1 MTRGTIDDA
10 LLRDRV
16 TRYLHQRIRPAARLS
31 STPAAL
37 EAWMCGEPV
46 PFAVAAAQRF
56 DPVAPQAH
64 WGAPWTTTWLRLTGE
79 APVAPEGCRVEL
91 VVDLGFSH
99 VMPGFQAEGLA
110 YRVDGTVVKAL
121 NPTTRW
127 LPVEQGARYE
137 FLVEAAANPVILNV
151 DGGPAEAFTP
161 TLLGDPA
168 TAGAEAQYRFGEI
181 AVEVIDPSVERL
193 ATEIEVLSEL
203 AWTLPE
209 SSARRARVL
218 SAVDAALDALDPG
231 DVRGSTPAARALL
244 APELAATASPRAHE
258 IVAVGHAHIDTA
270 WLWPFRETRRKVA
283 RTVANVLEQMDAD
296 PSLVYAMSSAQ
307 QYVWL
312 REDHPQLFERMRER
326 VREGRFL
333 PVGGMWVESD
343 VQMPAGE
350 SLVRQFLE
358 GSGFFERE
366 LGVPTTI
373 GWLPDSFGYS
383 AALPQLLHSA
393 GARRFVTQ
401 KMSWSLVNRFPHH
414 TFAWEGIDG
423 TRVTTHFPS
432 VDTYNSALTGFELA
446 HAAEN
451 LSEPELFDASIAPF
465 GYGDGGGGPTRE
477 MLDRARLTADLE
489 GSPRVV
495 VAGPERFFDRLDE
508 AVDAGLE
515 LPIWLGELYLEA
527 QRGVYTSQAR
537 TKEAHR
543 RVERLLRIAELW
555 ATQAAVRAGAAYPA
569 EVLTRCWQ
577 ELLLM
582 EFHDVLPGSSIAWV
596 HREAEERLDRVA
608 TELEEL
614 IDAALVSL
622 AGDGGDEVV
631 VNPSPF
637 AQEGVEPHSI
647 GTASSA
653 TETEAVR
660 LERGSGSVRMRNL
673 AFEATVD
680 LASGTVTS
688 LVDLVRGREVVSA
701 GGRLHL
707 PTLHRDAPVRW
718 DGWDIDASIDSGVEV
733 LDATSSVEVAQHPD
747 GSVVVEVHRAFGA
760 SRMTQWISLAPG
772 AAPLD
777 LRTHVDWQE
786 RERLLKLEFPFA
798 ITTDRWQAETQ
809 FGFVERPTHRN
820 TSWDEARFEACAHRW
835 VRVAEPDYGV
845 ALVNER
851 TYGFDARRL
860 GDGAGRS
867 WTRVRASLLRSS
879 RYPDPE
885 ADRGTH
891 EFRFAIVP
899 APDAGDAV
907 AAASRLVDVP
917 RRQRGRVVVPLAT
930 SSAPGVVL
938 ETVKL
943 AQDGSGDVILR
954 LYESRGARTSTSLR
968 LGFDAASVTEVDI
981 LERALDV
988 AAPALDALDF
998 PPFRVRT
1005 FRVARAQGRADDDAA
1020 RVTAGTDDRR
1030 GER

>member
-16 TRYLHQRIRPAARLS
+16 IRYLHQRIRPAARVS
-31 STPAAL
+31 SISAAL
-37 EAWMCGEPV
+37 TAWVCGDPV
-46 PFAVAAAQRF
+46 PFATAARQRF
-56 DPVAPQAH
+56 EPVESDDR
-64 WGAPWTTTWLRLTGE
+64 WGAPWTTTWLRLEGE

-99 VMPGFQAEGLA
+99 IMPGFQAEGLA
-110 YRVDGTVVKAL
+110 YQLDGTVVKAI

-127 LPVEQGARYE
+127 LPVDEGATYAY
-137 FLVEAAANPVILNV
+137 LVEAAANPVILNV
-151 DGGPAEAFTP
+151 DGGPAGAFAP
-161 TLLGDPA
+161 TALGDPE
-168 TAGAEAQYRFGEI
+168 TAGGEAQYRFGTI
-181 AVEVIDPSVERL
+181 AAEVVDTAVERL
-193 ATEIEVLSEL
+193 ATEIEVLTEL
-203 AWTLPE
+203 AWTLPD

-218 SAVDAALDALDPG
+218 TAVDRALDALDPG

-244 APELAATASPRAHE
+244 APELAAPASPRAHE

-283 RTVANVLEQMDAD
+283 RTVANVLERMDAD
-296 PSLVYAMSSAQ
+296 PTLVYAMSSAQ
-307 QYVWL
+307 HYVWL
-312 REDHPQLFERMRER
+312 REDHPLLFERMSER

-350 SLVRQFLE
+350 SLVRQFVE

-366 LGVPTTI
+366 FGVPTTI

-383 AALPQLLHSA
+383 AALPQILSSA

-414 TFAWEGIDG
+414 TFAWEGLDG

-477 MLDRARLTADLE
+477 MLERARLTADLE

-508 AVDAGLE
+508 VVDAGLE

-543 RVERLLRIAELW
+543 RVERMLRSAELW
-555 ATQAAVRAGAAYPA
+555 ATQAAVRAGRAYPA
-569 EVLTRCWQ
+569 EALARAWR

-596 HREAEERLDRVA
+596 HREAEERLERVA
-608 TELEEL
+608 ADLGALTEESLV
-614 IDAALVSL
+614 AL
-622 AGDGGDEVV
+622 ADGGDEGVI
-631 VNPSPF
+631 VNPAPF
-637 AQEGVEPHSI
+637 AQLGVAGQSI
-647 GTASSA
+647 GAA
-653 TETEAVR
+653 GVAPIAREAEVH
-660 LERGSGSVRMRNL
+660 LERGPNEVRMRNVAL
-673 AFEATVD
+673 EVTVD

-688 LVDLVRGREVVSA
+688 LVDLVRGREVVGT

-718 DGWDIDASIDSGVEV
+718 DGWDIDASIDGSGVEV
-733 LDATSSVEVAQHPD
+733 LDVAASVEIATLDDGTASVEV
-747 GSVVVEVHRAFGA
+747 ERRFGA
-760 SRMTQWISLAPG
+760 SRMTQWIELAPG
-772 AAPLD
+772 SAPLS
-777 LRTHVDWQE
+777 LRTRVDWQE

-798 ITTDRWQAETQ
+798 ISTDRWQAETQ

-851 TYGFDARRL
+851 TYGFDARRM
-860 GDGAGRS
+860 GDGDGGT

-879 RYPDPE
+879 RYPDPD

-891 EFRFAIVP
+891 DFRFAIVP

-907 AAASRLVDVP
+907 EAAHLLVDVP
-917 RRQRGRVVVPLAT
+917 RSRNGRAVAPLAT
-930 SSAPGVVL
+930 SSAPGVVID
-938 ETVKL
+938 TVKL
-943 AQDGSGDVILR
+943 AQDGSGDVVLR
-954 LYESRGARTSTSLR
+954 LYESRGSRTTTALR
-968 LGFDAASVTEVDI
+968 LGFAADRVTEVDI
-981 LERALDV
+981 LERPV
-988 AAPALDALDF
+988 GGAAPELEHLDF
-998 PPFRVRT
+998 PPFRMRT
-1005 FRVARAQGRADDDAA
+1005 FRVSCA
-1020 RVTAGTDDRR
+1020 DDRR

>member
-1 MTRGTIDDA
+1 MTRGTVDDA

-16 TRYLHQRIRPAARLS
+16 TRYLHQRIRPAARVS
-31 STPAAL
+31 STPARL
-37 EAWMCGEPV
+37 EAWVCEEPV
-46 PFAVAAAQRF
+46 PFATAVGQSFA
-56 DPVAPQAH
+56 PVAPGGR
-64 WGAPWTTTWLRLTGE
+64 WGAPWTTTWLRLSGD
-79 APVAPEGCRVEL
+79 APPVTEGCRVEL
-91 VVDLGFSH
+91 VVDLGFSRI
-99 VMPGFQAEGLA
+99 MPGFQAEGLA
-110 YRVDGTVVKAL
+110 YRLDGTVVKAI

-127 LPVEQGARYE
+127 LPVEPEAPFD

-151 DGGPAEAFTP
+151 DGGAAEAFAP
-161 TLLGDPA
+161 TVFGDPD
-168 TAGAEAQYRFGEI
+168 TAGAEPQYRLGAI
-181 AVEVIDPSVERL
+181 AVEVVDTEVERL

-218 SAVDAALDALDPG
+218 AAVDDALDALDPG
-231 DVRGSTPAARALL
+231 DVRGSAPAARGLL

-258 IVAVGHAHIDTA
+258 VVAVGHAHIDTA

-283 RTVANVLEQMDAD
+283 RTVANVLERMDAD
-296 PSLVYAMSSAQ
+296 PTLVYAMSSAQ

-312 REDHPQLFERMRER
+312 REDHPALFERLRER
-326 VREGRFL
+326 VSEGRFL

-383 AALPQLLHSA
+383 AALPQILRSA

-423 TRVTTHFPS
+423 SRVTTHFPS

-477 MLDRARLTADLE
+477 MLERARLTADLE

-495 VAGPERFFDRLDE
+495 VAGPERFFDRLDA

-543 RVERLLRIAELW
+543 RVERLLRTTELW
-555 ATQAAVRAGAAYPA
+555 STQAAVRAGHPYPA
-569 EVLTRCWQ
+569 GELAHAWQ

-596 HREAEERLDRVA
+596 HREAEERLGRVA
-608 TELEEL
+608 TELETLAE
-614 IDAALVSL
+614 AALAAL
-622 AGDGGDEVV
+622 AGEGDEEVL
-631 VNPSPF
+631 VNPAPF
-637 AQEGVEPHSI
+637 AQLGVAAQSI
-647 GTASSA
+647 GAGGA
-653 TETEAVR
+653 PAAEPAC
-660 LERGSGSVRMRNL
+660 LERGPAEVRMRNA
-673 AFEATVD
+673 AFAVTVD
-680 LASGTVTS
+680 VASGTVTS
-688 LVDLVRGREVVSA
+688 LVDLARGREIVSPS
-701 GGRLHL
+701 GRLHL

-718 DGWDIDASIDSGVEV
+718 DGWDIDASIDGSGVEV
-733 LDATSSVEVAQHPD
+733 LDAAASVEVAERAD
-747 GSVVVEVHRAFGA
+747 GSVVVEVERVFGA
-760 SRMTQWISLAPG
+760 SRMTQWIELAPG
-772 AAPLD
+772 DAPLV
-777 LRTHVDWQE
+777 LRTRVDWQE
-786 RERLLKLEFPFA
+786 RERLLKLEFPLA
-798 ITTDRWQAETQ
+798 ISTDRWQAETQ

-845 ALVNER
+845 AVVNER
-851 TYGFDARRL
+851 TYGFDARRM
-860 GDGAGRS
+860 GDGDGGS

-879 RYPDPE
+879 RYPDPD

-891 EFRFAIVP
+891 EFRFAVVP

-907 AAASRLVDVP
+907 EAAYRAVDTP
-917 RRQRGRVVVPLAT
+917 RAVRGRDIAPLAT
-930 SSAPGVVL
+930 SSARGVVID
-938 ETVKL
+938 TVKL
-943 AQDGSGDVILR
+943 AHDGSGDVVLR
-954 LYESRGARTSTSLR
+954 LYESRGARTATSLR
-968 LGFDAASVTEVDI
+968 LGFASAQVTEVDI
-981 LERALDV
+981 LERPLGDAPPDLDN
-988 AAPALDALDF
+988 LDF

-1005 FRVARAQGRADDDAA
+1005 FRVTRASDDI
-1020 RVTAGTDDRR
+1020 R